1 MGYGKHCNKS
11 TIMFTTPSERKLGH
25 KIILWVDEVITKMQQ
40 WQLMVVKEL
49 LVQNKN
55 NEEKTQKMLLFENA
69 NNELSLMMPPKTR
82 DVISRMQQ

>member
-1 MGYGKHCNKS
+1 
-11 TIMFTTPSERKLGH
+11 
-25 KIILWVDEVITKMQQ
+25 
-40 WQLMVVKEL
+40 MVVKEL